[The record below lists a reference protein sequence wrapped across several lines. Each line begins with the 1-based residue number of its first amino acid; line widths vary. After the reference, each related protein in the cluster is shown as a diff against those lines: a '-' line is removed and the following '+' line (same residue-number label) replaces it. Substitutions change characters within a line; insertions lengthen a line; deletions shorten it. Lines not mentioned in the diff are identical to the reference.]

1 MSIQLYGHWD
11 LHVVEAVHTWENR
24 YRVEGAASGS
34 GAYPGDVG
42 SQVTADGAAW
52 ALVAEHRENASATW
66 KPSDMMIDPGLDRV
80 DVRATI
86 GAEDPLPTPDFRD
99 LRWDARYL
107 GGTLFEAPYR
117 PYAVRPDDLFEMP
130 DGIFEAALG
139 VYLMGVRVINRWG
152 LPFTDTHVLDISA
165 GSRSDLAMRGVRILD
180 SWSQAELAS
189 LGQRQLG
196 TGMVLGPLVPGAG
209 KTVYFKV
216 DVRDAA
222 PRKHEVELVC
232 RNLAGMA
239 DAGHPA
245 RRVRTQI
252 FVSRTSVDPATGEIV
267 SRVQEGTL
275 RMRLREFALDQV
287 NGRKAR
293 RDCPPPRRGS
303 TAGTRA
309 VAGSAASVEQ
319 RDLLRRALQALLDGR
334 PVDPCLIREIL
345 ECACASR
352 PGAGHHCDGN
362 GGPRDPGGGR
372 CDDPFYAFP
381 TKFSYTVTPRAP
393 FPGQYGPIPFDDPW
407 WKVLL
412 LIIALLLLI
421 AGALVEA
428 ADVAYQDEDLVIGT
442 LGRVRRDDVDAALC
456 VIDTDRA
463 LAFLTTLDAQSNED
477 SQNAVTA
484 LDGDIT
490 LTAPVMTRAELD
502 AIMVLP
508 ASDPQRKVHKSG
520 ARTGLTHA
528 IMTGFAPLGHGL
540 ASWSIDQLT
549 LETDPDFNELVS
561 QPGDSGSIWVHTATL
576 RPVALHHSGD
586 GSGVLARASL
596 LDDVQGL
603 MDITISG

>member
-1 MSIQLYGHWD
+1 MSIQLSGRWD
-11 LHVVEAVHTWENR
+11 LRVVEAVHTWENR

-34 GAYPGDVG
+34 GTYPGDVG
-42 SQVTADGAAW
+42 SQATADGAAW
-52 ALVAEHRENASATW
+52 ALVAEHRENAAAAW
-66 KPSDMMIDPGLDRV
+66 KPSEMMIDPGLDRV
-80 DVRATI
+80 DVRAVI
-86 GAEDPLPTPDFRD
+86 GAEDPLPTRDFRD
-99 LRWDARYL
+99 IRWDARFL
-107 GGTLFEAPYR
+107 DGTLFEVPYR
-117 PYAVRPDDLFEMP
+117 PYAVRVDDLFQMP

-165 GSRSDLAMRGVRILD
+165 GSRSDLAMRGVRVLD
-180 SWSQAELAS
+180 TWSQAELAS

-196 TGMVLGPLVPGAG
+196 TGMVLGPLAPGAG

-222 PRKHEVELVC
+222 PRKHDVELVC

-287 NGRKAR
+287 NGRKGR
-293 RDCPPPRRGS
+293 HRCPPERR
-303 TAGTRA
+303 TA
-309 VAGSAASVEQ
+309 AGKGGGASADQ

-334 PVDPCLIREIL
+334 PVDPCLIQEIL
-345 ECACASR
+345 DCACASR
-352 PGAGHHCDGN
+352 PCGCGGGDGR
-362 GGPRDPGGGR
+362 PHDHGGGR

-381 TKFSYTVTPRAP
+381 TKFDYTITPSAP

-412 LIIALLLLI
+412 LIIAILLLI
-421 AGALVEA
+421 AGAIAEA

-442 LGRVRRDDVDAALC
+442 LGRVQRDDVDAALC
-456 VIDTDRA
+456 VLDTDRS

-490 LTAPVMTRAELD
+490 LATPVMTRAELD
-502 AIMVLP
+502 AIMLLP
-508 ASDPQRKVHKSG
+508 VTDPQRKVHKSG

-528 IMTGFAPLGHGL
+528 IMTGFAPLGHDL
-540 ASWSIDQLT
+540 ATWSIDQLA

-561 QPGDSGSIWVHTATL
+561 QPGDSGSVWVHTATL

-586 GSGVLARASL
+586 GPGTLGRASL
-596 LDDVQGL
+596 LDDVQRL
-603 MDITISG
+603 MGITISG